1 MSGLNL
7 LRMESSE
14 YSNEPSGSTGHSTM
28 QRDTAG
34 HSETLA
40 PIYQTKRCHIS
51 ETVNPLLTVMKT
63 KISFRQDKFQQNTI
77 HKYGISFPQYSKC

>member
-1 MSGLNL
+1 MPKVTCMMSGFNL

-14 YSNEPSGSTGHSTM
+14 HSNEPSWSTQHSTM

-34 HSETLA
+34 RSETLA
-40 PIYQTKRCHIS
+40 PIYQTKWCHIS

-63 KISFRQDKFQQNTI
+63 KIPFRQDKFQQNMI
-77 HKYGISFPQYSKC
+77 HRY